1 MPVTRKTT
9 IELSSAGVTLAF
21 TLDPDKKS
29 NIDVHVHTDDH
40 GTEVSM
46 TVDPDEVSEFLDAL
60 REFGL

>member
-9 IELSSAGVTLAF
+9 IELHAGGMTLSF
-21 TLDPDKKS
+21 SLDPDKKS
-29 NIDVHVHTDDH
+29 NVEVEVRTDDH
-40 GTEVSM
+40 GTELAM